1 MMMMMISAQFQTNIM
16 CWMCIKVLGLLKQ
29 QSSMNRHVS
38 ALGHTILIPILV
50 FTLTRPGLT
59 SVTYHTR
66 GGHALII
73 TSLMWFSRGGRIK
86 YLQSILKLLSR
97 LYIYY
102 FLRKGNYNVQ
112 HHNNFK
118 LYLKRVSFQFV
129 RSVIKPGYYTY
140 KIKLFN
146 VTVFKQIEIKFA
158 VLFQNYVTITILQS
172 NKMKLAINYKISRR
186 SF

>member
-1 MMMMMISAQFQTNIM
+1 
-16 CWMCIKVLGLLKQ
+16 
-29 QSSMNRHVS
+29 
-38 ALGHTILIPILV
+38 
-50 FTLTRPGLT
+50 
-59 SVTYHTR
+59 
-66 GGHALII
+66 
-73 TSLMWFSRGGRIK
+73 
-86 YLQSILKLLSR
+86 
-97 LYIYY
+97 
-102 FLRKGNYNVQ
+102 
-112 HHNNFK
+112 
-118 LYLKRVSFQFV
+118 VSFQFV